1 MGNVALKEGSHQR
14 VVAATDD
21 GRLPEEMVAVTIK
34 GRVVKPL
41 AAKQAP
47 VVFKRQT
54 SCTSYVT
61 VGSGKVARSG
71 AFTAKLPRPVGAQA
85 AVYRGETMVPARKG
99 AKKVSPTFTLP
110 RAVGLG

>member
-1 MGNVALKEGSHQR
+1 MCCASPKNGAIVNG
-14 VVAATDD
+14 T
-21 GRLPEEMVAVTIK
+21 AVTIK

-71 AFTAKLPRPVGAQA
+71 AFRCGHRHALDARAAADHGLARLGARAAFRLLDPVCE
-85 AVYRGETMVPARKG
+85 R
-99 AKKVSPTFTLP
+99 VSH
-110 RAVGLG
+110 RHS